1 MSRPVKTARRYD
13 SAGRQ
18 EQARQTRRDVLA
30 AATTLFLE
38 RGYAATTMADV
49 ATQAGVAVQTVYTV
63 VGGKAAL
70 LKAVFD
76 TSIVGDD
83 QPVAVSGRPE
93 IARVSAETDPRRKL
107 ELFARYV
114 SGVQQ
119 RLSPLVPVVLA
130 AADSDEDAARLWD
143 GLHRGRYQGMT
154 DFATNLKEQ
163 RLLRRGMTVE
173 RAAAVLAAHI
183 DVVNWQNLVERHG
196 FTRRQFEAWLVDVT
210 AAAILRPEAQAGSPG
225 PSPK

>member
-1 MSRPVKTARRYD
+1 MSRPVKAPRRYE

-30 AATTLFLE
+30 AAKALFLE

-49 ATQAGVAVQTVYTV
+49 AARAGVAVQTVYSS

-70 LKAVFD
+70 LKEVFD
-76 TSIVGDD
+76 TTLVGDD
-83 QPVAVSGRPE
+83 EPVPVSGRPE
-93 IARVSAETDPRRKL
+93 IARVSAETDARRKL
-107 ELFARYV
+107 ELFAKYV
-114 SGVQQ
+114 SSVLQ
-119 RLSPLVPVVLA
+119 RMSPLVPVVLA
-130 AADSDEDAARLWD
+130 AADADEDAARLWD

-154 DFATNLKEQ
+154 EFATNLKEQ

-196 FTRRQFEAWLVDVT
+196 FTKREFEAWLVDVT
-210 AAAILRPEAQAGSPG
+210 AAAVLKP
-225 PSPK
+225 

>member
-1 MSRPVKTARRYD
+1 MSRPVKASRRYD

-30 AATTLFLE
+30 AAKALFLE

-49 ATQAGVAVQTVYTV
+49 ATEAGVAVQTVYSA

-70 LKAVFD
+70 LKEVFD
-76 TSIVGDD
+76 TTLVGDD
-83 QPVAVSGRPE
+83 EPVAVSGRPE
-93 IARVSAETDPRRKL
+93 IARVSAETDARRKL

-114 SGVQQ
+114 SGVHQ
-119 RLSPLVPVVLA
+119 RLSPFVSVVLA
-130 AADSDEDAARLWD
+130 AADADEDAARLWE
-143 GLHRGRYQGMT
+143 GLHTGRYQGMT
-154 DFATNLKEQ
+154 EFATNLKEQ

-196 FTRRQFEAWLVDVT
+196 FTKREFESWLVDVT
-210 AAAILRPEAQAGSPG
+210 AAAVLRP
-225 PSPK
+225 